1 MGQRGPQPK
10 PTALRVLHGDEKRRI
25 NADEPQPRPG
35 LPLPPGDMAG
45 DVRAVWDYVVE
56 ELGPMG
62 LAKRP
67 DVHQLRAYCEAVV
80 AHATASR
87 IVAKD
92 GILQYEKKDAVWRK
106 HPAFFIQTTA
116 ARTML
121 VFGREFG
128 LTPASRVQFKAG
140 EVAESYNAERLLS

>member
-1 MGQRGPQPK
+1 MGARGPAPK
-10 PTALRVLHGDEKRRI
+10 PTALRVLHGDQKRRI
-25 NADEPQPRPG
+25 NSDEPQPRPG

-45 DVRAVWDYVVE
+45 DVRAVWDYVIAE
-56 ELGPMG
+56 IGPMG

-67 DVHQLRAYCEAVV
+67 DQHQLRAYCEAVV
-80 AHATASR
+80 AHAQASR
-87 IVAKD
+87 VMARD
-92 GILQYEKKDAVWRK
+92 GVLVWDNHDRTHRK
-106 HPAFFIQTTA
+106 NPAFFVQTTS

-140 EVAESYNAERLLS
+140 EIAEAHDAERLLS